1 MDNSGWKTIYNSKKK
16 RDNMSLY
23 LVIVVFCTLFLFIIS
38 NKSLAQGQVHKAP
51 VVVSRIVRKD
61 VRKPVTMVSTVFP
74 LRESI
79 VAGEVEGLVVEF
91 PAKRGDYVTKGQ
103 VLAKLRTTT
112 LEIQLKGA
120 KADEH
125 LARIKYQRAME
136 LYEGKTISHQ
146 ELDEFETRLVAQE
159 AVVEAIE
166 DDIGKCTIAAPFDGR
181 ITEESTEV
189 GQWLKKGDS
198 VVSMLQMNSVKVRV
212 PVPEKY
218 IQGLSVG
225 DESNVRFPALG
236 DLTRAGHIVHIV
248 PQADKRARTFPVFV
262 KIDNKDEAIKSGM
275 FAEATFEIGSLLSA
289 TMILKD
295 GVVRRGGGE
304 FIYLAVDG
312 KVREVPVK
320 TGIAYKNLIQ
330 ITGDVKPGV
339 DVIVRGNERVRNTQD
354 IQVIGR
360 MDIGE
365 IDDRE
370 DLVN

>member
-1 MDNSGWKTIYNSKKK
+1 MDNLGLKTLCNHNKKG
-16 RDNMSLY
+16 NY
-23 LVIVVFCTLFLFIIS
+23 LLLCTGIVIFCTFLLLFIS
-38 NKSLAQGQVHKAP
+38 DRSLAQGQMQKAP
-51 VVVSRIVRKD
+51 VVVSRVIQMD
-61 VRKPVTMVSTVFP
+61 VRQPVKMVGTVFP

-91 PAKRGDYVTKGQ
+91 PVKRGDYVKEGQ

-125 LARIKYQRAME
+125 LARIKYQRAKE

-159 AVVEAIE
+159 AVVEGVE
-166 DDIGKCTIAAPFDGR
+166 DDIGKCMITAPFDGR
-181 ITEESTEV
+181 ITEEFTEV

-198 VVSMLQMNSVKVRV
+198 VISMLQIDSVKVRV

-218 IQGLSVG
+218 IQHLNVG
-225 DESNVRFPALG
+225 DKSEVNFPALG
-236 DLTRAGHIVHIV
+236 SIIRTGHIVHIV
-248 PQADKRARTFPVFV
+248 PQADKRARTFPVYV

-275 FAEATFEIGSLLSA
+275 FAEAIFEMGSLLSA

-295 GVVRRGGGE
+295 GIVRRGGGE

-312 KVREVPVK
+312 KVTEVPVQ
-320 TGIAYKNLIQ
+320 TGIFHKNLIQ
-330 ITGDVKPGV
+330 IMGDVQPGT
-339 DVIVRGNERVRNTQD
+339 DVIVRGNERVRNAQE
-354 IQVIGR
+354 IQVTGR
-360 MDIGE
+360 VD
-365 IDDRE
+365 
-370 DLVN
+370 VND